1 MTQFVLKEMNDLDG
15 KGKGRVYP
23 QVVINRLMTTE
34 DLVERMQNNT
44 RLGSAVIH
52 AMLLSLG
59 ENIATLLDSGFSVK
73 IDNFGTFSLSLGFAD
88 KKGNK
93 LEDEDD
99 KMKYRRVMVKN
110 ITFRPESDLIFK
122 INKNIRL
129 ERHVPGVVK
138 SESDSFTPEER
149 RLRAIDFIDRHG
161 QITLQ
166 EYANLNNISRSKASR
181 ELNKLEGI
189 EGSGIRGYGN
199 APHKVWKKK

>member
-23 QVVINRLMTTE
+23 KVVINRLMTTE

-52 AMLLSLG
+52 ATLLSLG
-59 ENIATLLDSGFSVK
+59 ENIATLLESGFSVK

-99 KMKYRRVMVKN
+99 KMNYRRVMVKN
-110 ITFRPESDLIFK
+110 ITFRPESDLIFN

-149 RLRAIDFIDRHG
+149 RLRAIDFIERHG

-166 EYANLNNISRSKASR
+166 EYVNLNNVSRSKASR
-181 ELNKLEGI
+181 ELNKLEDI

-199 APHKVWKKK
+199 APHKVWKKE

>member
-52 AMLLSLG
+52 ATLLSLG

-73 IDNFGTFSLSLGFAD
+73 IDNFGTFSLALGFAD

-99 KMKYRRVMVKN
+99 KMNYRRVMVKN
-110 ITFRPESDLIFK
+110 ITFKPESDLIFN

-149 RLRAIDFIDRHG
+149 RLRAIDFIERHG

-181 ELNKLEGI
+181 ELNKLEDI
-189 EGSGIRGYGN
+189 EGSGIIGYGN
-199 APHKVWKKK
+199 APHKVWKKE

>member
-99 KMKYRRVMVKN
+99 KMNYRRVMVKN
-110 ITFRPESDLIFK
+110 ITFKPESDLIFK

>member
-52 AMLLSLG
+52 ATLLSLG
-59 ENIATLLDSGFSVK
+59 ENIATLLESGFSVK
-73 IDNFGTFSLSLGFAD
+73 IDNFGTFSLALGFAD

-99 KMKYRRVMVKN
+99 KMNYRRVMVKN
-110 ITFRPESDLIFK
+110 ITFRPESDLIFN

-149 RLRAIDFIDRHG
+149 RLRAIDFIERHG

-166 EYANLNNISRSKASR
+166 EYANLNNVSRSKASR
-181 ELNKLEGI
+181 ELNKLEDI

-199 APHKVWKKK
+199 APHKVWKKE

>member
-23 QVVINRLMTTE
+23 QVVINRLMTTA

-52 AMLLSLG
+52 ATLLSLG
-59 ENIATLLDSGFSVK
+59 ENIATLLESGFSVK

-99 KMKYRRVMVKN
+99 KMNYRRVMVKN
-110 ITFRPESDLIFK
+110 ITFKPESDLIFK

-149 RLRAIDFIDRHG
+149 RLRAIDFIERHG

-181 ELNKLEGI
+181 ELNKLEDI
-189 EGSGIRGYGN
+189 EGSGIRGYGT
-199 APHKVWKKK
+199 APHKVWKKE

>member
-99 KMKYRRVMVKN
+99 KMNYRRVMVKN
-110 ITFRPESDLIFK
+110 ITFKPESDLIFK

-149 RLRAIDFIDRHG
+149 RLRAIDFIERHG

-166 EYANLNNISRSKASR
+166 EYVNLNNVSRSKASR
-181 ELNKLEGI
+181 ELNKLEDI

-199 APHKVWKKK
+199 APHKVWKKE

>member
-34 DLVERMQNNT
+34 DLVQRMQDNT

-52 AMLLSLG
+52 ATLLSLG

-99 KMKYRRVMVKN
+99 KMNYRRVMVKN
-110 ITFRPESDLIFK
+110 ITFKPESDLIFK

-181 ELNKLEGI
+181 ELNKLEDM

>member
-1 MTQFVLKEMNDLDG
+1 
-15 KGKGRVYP
+15 
-23 QVVINRLMTTE
+23 
-34 DLVERMQNNT
+34 
-44 RLGSAVIH
+44 
-52 AMLLSLG
+52 
-59 ENIATLLDSGFSVK
+59 
-73 IDNFGTFSLSLGFAD
+73 
-88 KKGNK
+88 
-93 LEDEDD
+93 
-99 KMKYRRVMVKN
+99 MKYRRVMMKN
-110 ITFRPESDLIFK
+110 ITFKPESDLIFK

>member
-52 AMLLSLG
+52 ATLLSLG

-73 IDNFGTFSLSLGFAD
+73 IDNLGTFSLSLGFAD

-99 KMKYRRVMVKN
+99 KMNYRRVMVKN
-110 ITFRPESDLIFK
+110 ITFKPESDLIFN

-149 RLRAIDFIDRHG
+149 RLRAIDFIEQHG

-166 EYANLNNISRSKASR
+166 DYANLNNISRSKASR
-181 ELNKLEGI
+181 ELNKLEDI

-199 APHKVWKKK
+199 APHKVWKKE

>member
-110 ITFRPESDLIFK
+110 ITFKPESDLIFK

-181 ELNKLEGI
+181 ELNKLEDI

-199 APHKVWKKK
+199 APHKVWKKE

>member
-99 KMKYRRVMVKN
+99 KMNYRRVMVKN
-110 ITFRPESDLIFK
+110 ITFKPESDLIFN

>member
-59 ENIATLLDSGFSVK
+59 ENIATLLESGFSVK
-73 IDNFGTFSLSLGFAD
+73 IDNFGTFSLALGFAD

-99 KMKYRRVMVKN
+99 KMNYRRVMVKN
-110 ITFRPESDLIFK
+110 ITFKPESDLIFK

-181 ELNKLEGI
+181 ELNKLEDI
-189 EGSGIRGYGN
+189 EGSGIIGYGN
-199 APHKVWKKK
+199 APHKVWKKE

>member
-99 KMKYRRVMVKN
+99 KMNYRRVMVKN
-110 ITFRPESDLIFK
+110 ITFKPESDLIFK
-122 INKNIRL
+122 INKKIRL

-149 RLRAIDFIDRHG
+149 RLRAIDFIERHG

>member
-93 LEDEDD
+93 LEDEGD

-110 ITFRPESDLIFK
+110 ITFKPESDLIFK

-149 RLRAIDFIDRHG
+149 RLRAIDFIERHG

-181 ELNKLEGI
+181 ELNKLEDI

>member
-52 AMLLSLG
+52 ATLLSLG

-99 KMKYRRVMVKN
+99 KMNYRRVMVKN
-110 ITFRPESDLIFK
+110 ITFRPESDLIFN

-149 RLRAIDFIDRHG
+149 RLRAIDFIERHG

-181 ELNKLEGI
+181 ELNKLEDI

-199 APHKVWKKK
+199 APHKVWKKE

>member
-99 KMKYRRVMVKN
+99 KMNYRRVMVKN
-110 ITFRPESDLIFK
+110 ITFKPESDLIFN
-122 INKNIRL
+122 INKNISL

-138 SESDSFTPEER
+138 SKSDSFTLEER
-149 RLRAIDFIDRHG
+149 RLRAIGFIERHG

-166 EYANLNNISRSKASR
+166 EYANLNKISRSKASR
-181 ELNKLEGI
+181 ELNKLEDI
-189 EGSGIRGYGN
+189 EGSGIRGYGT
-199 APHKVWKKK
+199 APHKVWKKE

>member
-52 AMLLSLG
+52 ATLLSLG
-59 ENIATLLDSGFSVK
+59 ENIATLLESGFSVK

-99 KMKYRRVMVKN
+99 KMNYRRVMVKN
-110 ITFRPESDLIFK
+110 ITFKPESDLIFN

-149 RLRAIDFIDRHG
+149 RLRAIDFIERHG

-166 EYANLNNISRSKASR
+166 EYANLNKISRSKASR

>member
-99 KMKYRRVMVKN
+99 KMNYRRVMVKN
-110 ITFRPESDLIFK
+110 ITFKPESDLIFK

-149 RLRAIDFIDRHG
+149 RLRAINFIERHG

-181 ELNKLEGI
+181 ELNKLEDI

>member
-99 KMKYRRVMVKN
+99 KMTYRRVMVKN
-110 ITFRPESDLIFK
+110 ITFKPESDLIFK

-149 RLRAIDFIDRHG
+149 RLRAIDFIERHG

-166 EYANLNNISRSKASR
+166 EYANLNKISRSKASR

>member
-52 AMLLSLG
+52 ATLLSLG

-99 KMKYRRVMVKN
+99 KMNYRRVMVKN
-110 ITFRPESDLIFK
+110 ITFKPESDLIFN

>member
-52 AMLLSLG
+52 ATLLSLG

-73 IDNFGTFSLSLGFAD
+73 IDNLGTFSLSLGFAD

-99 KMKYRRVMVKN
+99 KMNYRRVMVKN
-110 ITFRPESDLIFK
+110 ITFKPESDLIFN

-149 RLRAIDFIDRHG
+149 RLRAIDFIERHG

-181 ELNKLEGI
+181 ELNKFEDI

-199 APHKVWKKK
+199 APHKVWKKE

>member
-34 DLVERMQNNT
+34 DLVQRMQDNT

-52 AMLLSLG
+52 ATLLSLG

-73 IDNFGTFSLSLGFAD
+73 IDNLGTFSLSLGFAD

-99 KMKYRRVMVKN
+99 KMNYRRVMVKN
-110 ITFRPESDLIFK
+110 ITFKPESDLIFN

-149 RLRAIDFIDRHG
+149 RLRAIDFIEQHG

-181 ELNKLEGI
+181 ELNKLEDI

-199 APHKVWKKK
+199 APHKVWKKE

>member
-99 KMKYRRVMVKN
+99 KMNYRRVMVKN
-110 ITFRPESDLIFK
+110 ITFKPESDLIFK

-149 RLRAIDFIDRHG
+149 RLRAIDFIERHG

-166 EYANLNNISRSKASR
+166 EYANLNKISRSKASR

-189 EGSGIRGYGN
+189 EGSGIRGYGT

>member
-99 KMKYRRVMVKN
+99 KMNYRRVMVKN
-110 ITFRPESDLIFK
+110 ITFKPESDLIFN

-149 RLRAIDFIDRHG
+149 RLRAIDFIERHG

-199 APHKVWKKK
+199 APHKVWKKE

>member
-52 AMLLSLG
+52 ATLLSLG

-99 KMKYRRVMVKN
+99 KMNYRRVMVKN
-110 ITFRPESDLIFK
+110 ITFKPESDLIFN

-149 RLRAIDFIDRHG
+149 RLRAIDFIERHG

-166 EYANLNNISRSKASR
+166 EYANLNNVSRSKASR
-181 ELNKLEGI
+181 ELNKLEDI
-189 EGSGIRGYGN
+189 EGSGIIGYGN
-199 APHKVWKKK
+199 APHKVWKKE

>member
-52 AMLLSLG
+52 ATLLSLG

-99 KMKYRRVMVKN
+99 KMNYRRVMVKN
-110 ITFRPESDLIFK
+110 ISFKPESDLIFN

-149 RLRAIDFIDRHG
+149 RLRAIDFIERHG

-181 ELNKLEGI
+181 ELNKLEDI

-199 APHKVWKKK
+199 APHKVWKKE

>member
-52 AMLLSLG
+52 ATLLSLG

-99 KMKYRRVMVKN
+99 KMNYRRVMVKN
-110 ITFRPESDLIFK
+110 ITFKPESDLIFK

-181 ELNKLEGI
+181 ELNKLEDI

-199 APHKVWKKK
+199 APHKVWKKE

>member
-110 ITFRPESDLIFK
+110 ITFKPESDLIFK

-181 ELNKLEGI
+181 ELNKLEDI
-189 EGSGIRGYGN
+189 EGSGIRGYGS

>member
-34 DLVERMQNNT
+34 DLVQRMQDNT

-52 AMLLSLG
+52 ATLLSLG

-73 IDNFGTFSLSLGFAD
+73 IDNFGTFSLALGFAD

-99 KMKYRRVMVKN
+99 KMNYRRVMVKN
-110 ITFRPESDLIFK
+110 ITFRPESDLIFN
-122 INKNIRL
+122 INKNISL

-138 SESDSFTPEER
+138 SKSDSFTPEER
-149 RLRAIDFIDRHG
+149 RLRAIGFIERHG

-181 ELNKLEGI
+181 ELNKLEDI
-189 EGSGIRGYGN
+189 EGSGIIGYGN
-199 APHKVWKKK
+199 APHKVWKKE

>member
-52 AMLLSLG
+52 ATLLSLG
-59 ENIATLLDSGFSVK
+59 ENIATLLESGFSVK
-73 IDNFGTFSLSLGFAD
+73 IDNFGTFSLALGFAD

-99 KMKYRRVMVKN
+99 KMNYRRVMVKN
-110 ITFRPESDLIFK
+110 ITFKPESDLIFK

-199 APHKVWKKK
+199 APHKVWKKE

>member
-23 QVVINRLMTTE
+23 QMVINRLMTTE

-110 ITFRPESDLIFK
+110 ITFKPESDLVFN

-199 APHKVWKKK
+199 APHKVWKKE

>member
-110 ITFRPESDLIFK
+110 ITFKPESDLIFK

-189 EGSGIRGYGN
+189 EGSGITGYGN

>member
-52 AMLLSLG
+52 ATLLSLG

-99 KMKYRRVMVKN
+99 KMNYRRVMVKN
-110 ITFRPESDLIFK
+110 ISFKPESDLIFN

-166 EYANLNNISRSKASR
+166 EYANLNKISRSKASR
-181 ELNKLEGI
+181 ELNKLEDI

-199 APHKVWKKK
+199 APHKVWKKE

>member
-110 ITFRPESDLIFK
+110 ITFKPESDLIFK

-149 RLRAIDFIDRHG
+149 RLRAIDFIERHG

-166 EYANLNNISRSKASR
+166 EYANLHNISRSKASR

>member
-99 KMKYRRVMVKN
+99 KMNYRRVMVKN
-110 ITFRPESDLIFK
+110 ITFKPESDLIFK

-149 RLRAIDFIDRHG
+149 RLRAIDFIERHG

-199 APHKVWKKK
+199 APHKVWKKE

>member
-52 AMLLSLG
+52 ATLLSLG
-59 ENIATLLDSGFSVK
+59 ENIATLLESGFSVK

-110 ITFRPESDLIFK
+110 ITFKPESDLIFN

-149 RLRAIDFIDRHG
+149 RLRAIDFIERHG

-166 EYANLNNISRSKASR
+166 EYANLNNVSRSKASR
-181 ELNKLEGI
+181 ELNKLEDI

-199 APHKVWKKK
+199 APHKVWKKE